1 MIDQA
6 DVVVIGSGA
15 FGSSVAYHLAKL
27 GKRNVVLLDRFEL
40 ASQTSTRAAGLTS
53 QVRATNALTRL
64 AQRSVHKLERF
75 SEETR
80 QPLRFDQSGAL
91 KIARTEQHVAQLHQ
105 EVARA
110 KEVGVQNDFIS
121 TAEAQRMMPFLQDGG
136 ILAITYNPTDCNLEP
151 SQLPI
156 GYVRAAQELGVVTL
170 AHTPAIGI
178 EIGAQGV
185 ERVVTPRG
193 TIRTEH
199 VVDAAGAW
207 SRLVAELL
215 GVRLPVVPTR
225 HQLLITEPVPGSTP
239 AIPIARVI
247 DANVY
252 IRHEEGGLM
261 LGGYEANPRQFDMAE
276 LGDAFQISD
285 LELDIEVLR
294 DLAQQVKDQFPIFQD
309 PSIQVKIHRGGLP
322 TLSTDDRYI
331 IGPVPGVRGFWL
343 MSACCVGGLSI
354 SPSMGEAVAQWI
366 VDGKPEIDLSEVTI
380 DRFANRELP
389 EDELRR
395 LCREAYAHHYTAVF
409 GGQIPGRAPSTGA
422 SG

>member
-15 FGSSVAYHLAKL
+15 FGSSVAYHLAEL

-40 ASQTSTRAAGLTS
+40 ASQTSPRAAGLTS
-53 QVRATNALTRL
+53 QVRATDSLTRL

-75 SEETR
+75 SEETS

-91 KIARTEQHVAQLHQ
+91 KIARTEQHVRQLHN

-110 KEVGVQNDFIS
+110 KAVGVQNDFIS
-121 TAEAQRMMPFLQDGG
+121 TAKAQQMMPFLEDQG

-156 GYVRAAQELGVVTL
+156 GYCRAAEELGVVTMP
-170 AHTPAIGI
+170 HTPATAIQ
-178 EIGAQGV
+178 IGAGGV
-185 ERVVTPRG
+185 ESVVTPRG
-193 TIRTEH
+193 TIKTEH

-207 SRLVAELL
+207 SRVVAELM

-225 HQLLITEPVPGSTP
+225 HQLLVTEPIPGATP
-239 AIPIARVI
+239 SIPIARVI

-261 LGGYEANPRQFDMAE
+261 LGGYEANPRQFDMEA
-276 LGDAFQISD
+276 LGDNFQISD
-285 LELDIEVLR
+285 LELDIEVLWGLAR
-294 DLAQQVKDQFPIFQD
+294 DVHEQFPIFQD
-309 PSIQVKIHRGGLP
+309 PSVRVKIHRGGIP

-331 IGPVPGVRGFWL
+331 VGPVPGVRGFWL

-354 SPSMGEAVAQWI
+354 SPSMGEAIAQWI

-380 DRFANRELP
+380 DRFADRELP

-395 LCREAYAHHYTAVF
+395 LCAEAYSHHYTAVF
-409 GGQIPGRAPSTGA
+409 GGTMPGRETPA
-422 SG
+422 